1 MKDKLKKAL
10 ITGAS
15 SGIGEALALK
25 LAERGSGLILA
36 GRDRSRLEALA
47 DRLRKHVPVQLEVG
61 DLAQATDRAR
71 LVTVIHRE
79 APDLVINNAG
89 FGFYGEALS
98 YDTAPQLEM
107 VDVNVRALLEMTLEA
122 ARTLVSRGRSG
133 VILNVSS
140 VAGAIPVMPYF
151 SVYSAT
157 KVFVT
162 RVSES
167 LDFEL
172 APQGVRVLTSCPG
185 VVSTR
190 FQQRAGA
197 TRDVFGTTGERPMTV
212 DFAADEILRQID
224 TQRRVCTFNW
234 HYRVLQFLAHY
245 LVPNVLTAAI
255 VARGIRRRGNTR
267 PIIKIPQNETP

>member
-25 LAERGSGLILA
+25 LAERDTGLILA

-47 DRLRKHVPVQLEVG
+47 DRLRKQVSVRLEIG
-61 DLAQATDRAR
+61 DLAQAVDRAR
-71 LVTVIHRE
+71 LVAVIHHE

-89 FGFYGEALS
+89 FGFYGNALG
-98 YDTAPQLEM
+98 YETAPQLEM

-122 ARTLVSRGRSG
+122 ARTLVSKGRAG

-167 LDFEL
+167 LDFEF

-190 FQQRAGA
+190 FQRRAGA
-197 TRDVFGTTGERPMTV
+197 TRDAFSNTGERPMTV

-224 TQRRVCTFNW
+224 TRRRVHTFNW
-234 HYRVLQFLAHY
+234 HYRVLQFLARY
-245 LVPNVLTAAI
+245 LIPNALTAAI
-255 VARGIRRRGNTR
+255 VARGIRSLGNTR
-267 PIIKIPQNETP
+267 PIIKIPENETP